1 MSRSRRE
8 ASVRPMSDASEAIG
22 TGRLRLRPFEPGDAE
37 KLLPILG
44 DADTMSYYD
53 SPFTSEQVETW
64 ISRNI
69 ERYRQ
74 DGTGL
79 WAIEDRATGEFLGD
93 CGLVHQL
100 VDGVD
105 ELEVGWHVKRSRW
118 GQGIAPE
125 AGAAFRDR
133 AFGELGYE
141 RLISLI
147 RPENIQ
153 SRRVAEK
160 LGMAVEKE
168 TPFGSMGWKHFVYAL
183 EPWH

>member
-1 MSRSRRE
+1 MSQSTTTIE
-8 ASVRPMSDASEAIG
+8 
-22 TGRLRLRPFEPGDAE
+22 TGRLSLRPFRSSDVDDLHGVLGDAE
-37 KLLPILG
+37 
-44 DADTMSYYD
+44 TMSYYEA
-53 SPFTSEQVETW
+53 PFTLDQVESW
-64 ISRNI
+64 VSRNI
-69 ERYRQ
+69 ERYLE

-100 VDGVD
+100 VDGLD

-133 AFGELGYE
+133 AFGELGFE

-147 RPENIQ
+147 RPENVQ

-168 TPFGSMGWKHFVYAL
+168 TIFGSTGWRHFVYAL
-183 EPWH
+183 TRWPS

>member
-1 MSRSRRE
+1 M
-8 ASVRPMSDASEAIG
+8 
-22 TGRLRLRPFEPGDAE
+22 T
-37 KLLPILG
+37 
-44 DADTMSYYD
+44 YYPAAL
-53 SPFTSEQVETW
+53 SFKETETW
-64 ISRNI
+64 VRNNI
-69 ERYRQ
+69 DRYER

-93 CGLVHQL
+93 CGLVHQV

-133 AFGELGYE
+133 AFGELGFE
-141 RLISLI
+141 RIISII

-168 TPFGSMGWKHFVYAL
+168 TTFGSMGWRHFVYVL
-183 EPWH
+183 EPWHRAQ

>member
-1 MSRSRRE
+1 MSGSKE
-8 ASVRPMSDASEAIG
+8 SLD
-22 TGRLRLRPFEPGDAE
+22 TGRLHLRPFEPGDAE
-37 KLLPILG
+37 QLSGILG
-44 DADTMSYYD
+44 DAETMVYYD
-53 SPFTSEQVETW
+53 AAFTPEQVEAW
-64 ISRNI
+64 VRRNI
-69 ERYRQ
+69 ERYEE

-93 CGLVHQL
+93 CGLVHQT
-100 VDGVD
+100 VDQTD

-133 AFGELGYE
+133 AFAELKFE

-160 LGMAVEKE
+160 LGMSVEKE
-168 TPFGSMGWKHFVYAL
+168 TLFGSMGWRHFVYAVRR
-183 EPWH
+183 WN

>member
-1 MSRSRRE
+1 MAQSTTTIE
-8 ASVRPMSDASEAIG
+8 
-22 TGRLRLRPFEPGDAE
+22 TGRLSLRPFRPGDVDDLHRVLGDAE
-37 KLLPILG
+37 
-44 DADTMSYYD
+44 TMSYYD
-53 SPFTSEQVETW
+53 APFTLEQVESW
-64 ISRNI
+64 VSRNI
-69 ERYRQ
+69 ERYEE

-100 VDGVD
+100 VDGLD

-133 AFGELGYE
+133 AFGELGSE

-147 RPENIQ
+147 RPENVQ

-160 LGMAVEKE
+160 LGMTVEKE
-168 TPFGSMGWKHFVYAL
+168 TIFGSTGWRHFVYAL
-183 EPWH
+183 TRWPS

>member
-1 MSRSRRE
+1 MRDRR
-8 ASVRPMSDASEAIG
+8 A
-22 TGRLRLRPFEPGDAE
+22 GRRQQLRAVATIETARLHLRPFEPNDADELYSVLGDAE
-37 KLLPILG
+37 
-44 DADTMSYYD
+44 TMTYY
-53 SPFTSEQVETW
+53 PAGFTFQETQTW
-64 ISRNI
+64 VRNNI
-69 ERYRQ
+69 DRFER

-93 CGLVHQL
+93 CGLVHQV

-133 AFGELGYE
+133 AFGELGFE

-147 RPENIQ
+147 RPENVQ

-160 LGMAVEKE
+160 LGMTVEKG
-168 TPFGSMGWKHFVYAL
+168 TVFGSMGWTHFVYAL
-183 EPWH
+183 RRSN